1 MKRINFIKTFGAAAS
16 LSLFHKSFA
25 QNIFYRSGEILKAER
40 LKTGDTIGLI
50 APAGFVSEKEVEEAV
65 VNIETLRFKVV
76 RGKNLLQRN
85 GYLAGADEQRAEDI
99 NSMFADKNI
108 NGIVC
113 IRGGYGCA
121 RLLHLLDYKMI
132 RDNPKVLVGYSDI
145 TSLLYAIFSQ
155 TGLIC
160 FHGPVGT
167 STFNQY
173 SIENFFSTVMNP
185 NLIYDFR
192 NAEPEK
198 DKPEQ
203 NVYPIR
209 SGKATGRLVGGNLS
223 IAASLVGTPYDVDT
237 NGAIIFLE
245 EIREEPYR
253 IDRMLTQMLQAK
265 KFDKAAAVMLGIFT
279 RCEAKESLDGSI
291 NSFTLSEVLYDRLYS
306 LGVPVIYGMSFGHVI
321 NKLTIP
327 FGCAATL
334 DVDNQV
340 LRFNESPV
348 K

>member
-1 MKRINFIKTFGAAAS
+1 M
-16 LSLFHKSFA
+16 
-25 QNIFYRSGEILKAER
+25 
-40 LKTGDTIGLI
+40 KTGDTIGLI
-50 APAGFVSEKEVEEAV
+50 APAGYVSEKESEEAIA
-65 VNIETLRFKVV
+65 NLESLGFKVV
-76 RGKNLLQRN
+76 KGKHLLQRS

-99 NSMFADKNI
+99 NAMFADKNI

-132 RDNPKVLVGYSDI
+132 RRNPKVLVGYSDI

-167 STFNQY
+167 STYNEY
-173 SIENFFSTVMNP
+173 SVANFTATLMNP
-185 NLIYDFR
+185 NLLYNFY

-198 DKPEQ
+198 DKAEQ
-203 NVYPIR
+203 NIYSIR

-253 IDRMLTQMLQAK
+253 IDRMLTQMIQAK
-265 KFDKAAAVMLGIFT
+265 KFDNAAAVMLGVFS
-279 RCEAKESLDGSI
+279 RCEAKENLEGSI
-291 NSFTLSEVLYDRLYS
+291 TSFTLSEVLYDRLYS
-306 LGVPVIYGMSFGHVI
+306 LGVPVIYGMSFGHVT
-321 NKLTIP
+321 NKMTIP
-327 FGCAATL
+327 FGCNAAL
-334 DVDNQV
+334 DVDNQI
-340 LRFNESPV
+340 LRFEELPV